1 MWTDK
6 THSRTRIEND
16 EVAWLTTVSSQ
27 GVPTTALVWFFLEND
42 ESILVYSRD
51 PAIRLR
57 NIESNSRITLALNSD
72 ARGNDPVVVLGS
84 AVIDT
89 SIAPADKELAYI
101 AKYQATLDDYGWTP
115 KWFAENYPTPIRI
128 HITSVQGK

>member
-27 GVPTTALVWFFLEND
+27 GVPSTALVWFLLEND

-51 PAIRLR
+51 PSIRLR
-57 NIESNSRITLALNSD
+57 NIGTNQRVTLALNSD
-72 ARGNDPVVVLGS
+72 FRGNDSIVVLGS
-84 AVIDT
+84 AGIDT
-89 SIAPADKELAYI
+89 SIAPADENLAYV
-101 AKYQATLDDYGWTP
+101 AKYQATLDDYSWTP
-115 KWFAENYPTPIRI
+115 RWFAENYPTPIRI
-128 HITSVQGK
+128 HITSVHGK